1 MLLCH
6 VEISFEDVVSQKSVH
21 IIEQVATQCDQ
32 MSLKFTSEADMFKRS
47 LLNIIN
53 MNARAH
59 LVYCTAHT
67 SRSPSNKQAV
77 FSSLNNSICVNCEN
91 HFINT
96 Y

>member
-1 MLLCH
+1 MLVCH

-59 LVYCTAHT
+59 T
-67 SRSPSNKQAV
+67 
-77 FSSLNNSICVNCEN
+77 
-91 HFINT
+91 
-96 Y
+96 